1 MSSTGA
7 AQLFEQF
14 SRNRLFAGIQTEVLE
29 EIRRDVGLV
38 QLSEGDVVFREG
50 DPADSFYLVGRGS
63 VKISKAGRGGGQET
77 LGFIRSGSF
86 FGEMALLDARP
97 HSTMATAIEPTVLG
111 TVNESAFQHIL
122 QLAPSQ
128 LHVNFLRG
136 VSERLRNINSHF
148 ITEVMRGERLSL
160 VGAMANTII
169 HDLKNPICIV
179 RCCSELIASESAD
192 PRLRELTS
200 MLDGAVGGMLAMTQE
215 LLDYARGSTALV
227 KERITISRLFN
238 ELNRPAF
245 RLLPGQN
252 IQLTKHIR
260 YQGEIEVDVTR
271 FTRVICNLI
280 KNSREAMPDGGILTI
295 TSDLVADRVVL
306 RISDTGVGIPPDV
319 LPKLFEPFVTHGKS
333 HGTGLGLAI
342 AKSIVTAHGGKISVT
357 SVHGSGTTVD
367 IRLPVPATQ

>member
-1 MSSTGA
+1 M
-7 AQLFEQF
+7 
-14 SRNRLFAGIQTEVLE
+14 
-29 EIRRDVGLV
+29 
-38 QLSEGDVVFREG
+38 
-50 DPADSFYLVGRGS
+50 
-63 VKISKAGRGGGQET
+63 
-77 LGFIRSGSF
+77 RS
-86 FGEMALLDARP
+86 
-97 HSTMATAIEPTVLG
+97 
-111 TVNESAFQHIL
+111 
-122 QLAPSQ
+122 
-128 LHVNFLRG
+128 
-136 VSERLRNINSHF
+136 
-148 ITEVMRGERLSL
+148 ERLSL

-238 ELNRPAF
+238 ELNRPVF

-260 YQGEIEVDVTR
+260 YEGEIEIDVAR

-280 KNSREAMPDGGILTI
+280 KNSREAMPEGGVLTI
-295 TSDLVADRVVL
+295 TTDVVADRVVL